1 MHIYFCLRRDACSKK
16 GGDSLKVDRYV
27 DGLARIGVSS
37 SVFNSPSE
45 LPDKPEIGGVV
56 HIFNTQVPFE
66 NLRYFKWAKKNNFH
80 LIFSTIHHSHYYTDK
95 YHCDGFLKKI
105 IGLSLLTYIQALAKE
120 LIVYRTLDNIS
131 SFLFS
136 PNNINKKLIDE
147 SRYVLPL
154 SLQEKEHLE
163 NDFDIV
169 VKKGDFGIIQNGIT
183 YDACHLNPCRD
194 REIDVLVVGRVEP
207 RKNQVKLAKILSMT
221 DYKVVFVGAENDNHA
236 RYFDSFVD
244 TVNAGKNL
252 SYVGKKDYDELQEI
266 YLNAKVSLSNSYFEV
281 VSQVDLEAVT
291 LGCKPIVSEG
301 SAIFDYFQGDVLSL
315 HPDCTASDVLLQLQN
330 AFSSAYA
337 PSLKDSYYLSWAQV
351 VDKLS
356 KIYARCIPFS

>member
-1 MHIYFCLRRDACSKK
+1 MHIYFCLRRDAFSKK

-27 DGLARIGVSS
+27 DGLAKMGVSS

-45 LPDKPEIGGVV
+45 LPAKPKMGGVV

-66 NLRYFKWAKKNNFH
+66 NLRYFNWAKKNNFC

-95 YHCDGFLKKI
+95 YYCDGLLKKV
-105 IGLSLLTYIQALAKE
+105 IGLSLLTYIRALAKE
-120 LIVYRTLDNIS
+120 LIVYKNFDNIG
-131 SFLFS
+131 SFLLS
-136 PNNINKKLIDE
+136 PNNINKKLIEE

-154 SLQEKEHLE
+154 SLQEKKHLE
-163 NDFDIV
+163 NDFEI
-169 VKKGDFGIIQNGIT
+169 KIQQGDFGIIQNGIT
-183 YDACHLNPCRD
+183 YDALSLNLCRD

-207 RKNQVKLAKILSMT
+207 RKNQLKLAKILSMT
-221 DYKVVFVGAENDNHA
+221 DYKVVFVGAENDNHTH
-236 RYFDSFVD
+236 YFNSFLE
-244 TVNAGKNL
+244 TVSAGKNL
-252 SYVGKKDYDELQEI
+252 SYVGKKNYDDLQEI

-301 SAIFDYFQGDVLSL
+301 SAIFDYFQDDVLSL
-315 HPDCTASDVLLQLQN
+315 NPDCTTSDILLQLEN
-330 AFSSAYA
+330 AFSSSYA

-356 KIYARCIPFS
+356 KIYAKCIPCS